1 MEPKPGGE
9 RGKVT
14 VSVAKAKDDTITIDV
29 TDTGRG
35 FPKSERHKLLEP
47 YTTTRKEGTGLGLA
61 IVGRIVEEHGGGIE
75 LLDHLDAQGSVIGA
89 RVRLWFPAGL
99 EDDAAETSEDA
110 AQARPIPKASTLET
124 ESVENVPEGL
134 P

>member
-1 MEPKPGGE
+1 LLRIGSKQRNFPGKIRLDGT
-9 RGKVT
+9 RGT
-14 VSVAKAKDDTITIDV
+14 VELQL
-29 TDTGRG
+29 R
-35 FPKSERHKLLEP
+35 
-47 YTTTRKEGTGLGLA
+47 LA
-61 IVGRIVEEHGGGIE
+61 V
-75 LLDHLDAQGSVIGA
+75 LDHLDAQGSVIGA